1 MKITKAKAQR
11 DGVIKAEVDG
21 VELFIPPDPGNR
33 HYLALLEAKIA
44 IEEADPEPA
53 PTPAPVP
60 LTTDALLQALIDE
73 GVIKGGAA
81 KLASIK
87 ATYAGEK
94 K

>member
-1 MKITKAKAQR
+1 MEIRSAKEQR
-11 DGVIKAEVDG
+11 DGSIKAEVDG
-21 VELFIPPDPGNR
+21 VELIIPADPANR
-33 HYLALLEAKIA
+33 HYQALLEAKIT
-44 IEEADPEPA
+44 IQEADPEPVPEA
-53 PTPAPVP
+53 AP